1 MRNRFFASFI
11 ILRLKPAL
19 SPASSIAIAGTG
31 PSRSMSANHALA
43 RAVFVGGLI
52 TGASPTAS
60 ASGVAGALSLSI
72 SA

>member
-1 MRNRFFASFI
+1 
-11 ILRLKPAL
+11 L